1 MQEILN
7 NAIKHGAPTE
17 LSCVSDI
24 DQHTLTITVTNQGGS
39 ALDHSRYTSP
49 GHGLL
54 NIRKRIAKFPA
65 GAFELMPIATGARA
79 VLSFSLVDRPAE
91 PTHPP
96 TSSHSVT

>member
-24 DQHTLTITVTNQGGS
+24 DQHTLTITVTNQGGI
-39 ALDHSRYTSP
+39 ALDHSRCASP

-65 GAFELMPIATGARA
+65 GAFALLPIATGARA

-96 TSSHSVT
+96 TSTHSVT